1 MTKTE
6 NLEERSFSIE
16 LKNKQNLKNVTLNN
30 RSDECVLLEG
40 TIGELKTASFVAQD
54 ILEVVGSQGV
64 LRVNVAKQE
73 IIEAKQP

>member
-16 LKNKQNLKNVTLNN
+16 LKNKQNLKNITLNSSSTEN
-30 RSDECVLLEG
+30 VLLEG
-40 TIGELKTASFVAQD
+40 TIGELKTASFVSQD

-73 IIEAKQP
+73 INEAKQP

>member
-16 LKNKQNLKNVTLNN
+16 LKNKQNLKNITLNN

-40 TIGELKTASFVAQD
+40 TIGELKTANFVAQD

-64 LRVNVAKQE
+64 LRVNVTKQE
-73 IIEAKQP
+73 ITEAKQP

>member
-1 MTKTE
+1 MTKTK

-16 LKNKQNLKNVTLNN
+16 LKNKQNLKNITLNSSSTEN
-30 RSDECVLLEG
+30 VLLEG
-40 TIGELKTASFVAQD
+40 TIGELKTASFVSED

-73 IIEAKQP
+73 IMEAKQP